1 MVRYCFL
8 IVAIV
13 AGMGAGKSDVR
24 RVEEDPFGEAA
35 PQSTPANATEQVASI
50 VVQPVQKP
58 VPAEERIRAA
68 LRDAT
73 VMEFVET
80 PLSDVV
86 DYLKDYHKIEI
97 QLDTKALEDVGAGSD
112 TGITKNLKGISL
124 RSALRLMLAG
134 LDLTYLI
141 KNEVLLITTPEKAAA
156 EMEIKLYNVR
166 DLVGDSGDAATVSK
180 LQALGGVIQGTVQ
193 PASWS
198 KEGGLGRME
207 VLALGEVSALT
218 VAQQADVHEAIDEV
232 LSSIRKLKAERK

>member
-8 IVAIV
+8 MLAIV

-24 RVEEDPFGEAA
+24 RVEEDPFGDAA
-35 PQSTPANATEQVASI
+35 PQSTPTNAAEQVASI
-50 VVQPVQKP
+50 VVHPDQKP
-58 VPAEERIRAA
+58 IAAEERIRAA
-68 LRDAT
+68 LRGPT

-86 DYLKDYHKIEI
+86 DYLKDHHQIEI
-97 QLDTKALEDVGAGSD
+97 QLDTKALEDAGAGSD
-112 TGITKNLKGISL
+112 TPITKNLKGLSL

-141 KNEVLLITTPEKAAA
+141 KDEVLLITTPEKAVG

-166 DLVGDSGDAATVSK
+166 DLVGDPGDAATVSK
-180 LQALGGVIQGTVQ
+180 LQALGGVIRGTVL
-193 PASWS
+193 PTTWI
-198 KEGGLGRME
+198 KDGGSGTME
-207 VLALGEVSALT
+207 ILALGDVSALV
-218 VAQQADVHEAIDEV
+218 VAQPADVHEKIDEV